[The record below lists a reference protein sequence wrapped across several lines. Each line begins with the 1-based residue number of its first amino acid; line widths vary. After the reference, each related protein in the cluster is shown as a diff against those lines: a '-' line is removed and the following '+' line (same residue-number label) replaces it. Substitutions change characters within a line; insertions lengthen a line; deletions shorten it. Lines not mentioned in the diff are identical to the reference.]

1 MSRLGFGLQNG
12 SAVIRFV
19 SWIAVSIALTVATAP
34 NFISLLNQSLG
45 DTFGSVFPAIP
56 FAALLTLI
64 FALRWNELSEILV
77 SEGGLGSLL
86 RTRLLGIAIVA
97 SLLLLEP
104 FTSQAVEASGLA
116 VVMTFYGVSLA
127 INPATRRFI
136 LPYAVI
142 YAAGL
147 VVPFA
152 LQWALGEPLATLS
165 SDFSSGLVG
174 LLGFPVAWQ
183 GTQFQFL
190 SKTGEIISG
199 AVTPG
204 CSSIISVTTF
214 LGLLALMHMDLRKD
228 ARSTLTLAVVGV
240 GVLTVLN
247 SVRIMLL
254 MWVGYDYGLSAF
266 WGIHNWVGYALFLG
280 FYLAAL
286 PVYSRMGN
294 RNSPQP
300 AGLGYQG
307 SSPNLR
313 QAD

>member
-1 MSRLGFGLQNG
+1 MPDGG
-12 SAVIRFV
+12 APAAIRFV
-19 SWIAVSIALTVATAP
+19 SWVTVSTALTIGTAP
-34 NFISLLNQSLG
+34 NFVSLLNQSLG
-45 DTFGSVFPAIP
+45 DTFGSIFPAIP

-64 FALRWNELSEILV
+64 FALRWNELSEILT
-77 SEGGLGSLL
+77 SERGVGSLAKI
-86 RTRLLGIAIVA
+86 RLVGIGVV
-97 SLLLLEP
+97 SGVLLLEP
-104 FTSQAVEASGLA
+104 LTSQSVETSGLA
-116 VVMTFYGVSLA
+116 VVLTFYGASLA
-127 INPATRRFI
+127 MNPTTRRFI

-147 VVPFA
+147 VVPFT
-152 LQWALGEPLATLS
+152 LQWAFGEPLAALS
-165 SDFSSGLVG
+165 SDLSAGLVG
-174 LLGFPVAWQ
+174 FLGFPVAWQ

-228 ARSTLTLAVVGV
+228 ARSTIALALVGI

-247 SVRIMLL
+247 SVRIMML

-286 PVYSRMGN
+286 PIYSRMGD
-294 RNSPQP
+294 RGPGQP
-300 AGLGYQG
+300 RGLGYEG
-307 SSPNLR
+307 SGPNLR
-313 QAD
+313 